1 LFGVDSEGCE
11 GRLEGSADGCDIAV
25 ASHLGYETAA
35 GAEGSVDSCQH
46 CVLAGDAGDPV
57 ESGIGKDSVEL
68 MMVRERGCVV
78 VLDVKVAFASGG
90 QHGRRGVDAGDDG
103 SGGG

>member
-1 LFGVDSEGCE
+1 MAAMLPWPPISATKRPPGRECSIDSG
-11 GRLEGSADGCDIAV
+11 
-25 ASHLGYETAA
+25 
-35 GAEGSVDSCQH
+35 QH

-57 ESGIGKDSVEL
+57 ESGIGEDGVKL

-78 VLDVKVAFASGG
+78 VLDVKVAFTSGG
-90 QHGRRGVDAGDDG
+90 KHGRRGVDAGNDG